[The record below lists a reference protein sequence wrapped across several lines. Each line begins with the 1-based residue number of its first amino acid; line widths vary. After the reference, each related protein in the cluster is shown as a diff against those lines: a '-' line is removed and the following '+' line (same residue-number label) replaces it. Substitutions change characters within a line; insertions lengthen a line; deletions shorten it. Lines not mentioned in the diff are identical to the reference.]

1 MAVSVVNAGGYV
13 WGVRDH
19 DEGDGRMRMQ
29 RKLVAGLAAGLL
41 AFGLAACEVDEEALD
56 DLDDPGLEEGGGDL

>member
-1 MAVSVVNAGGYV
+1 MHV
-13 WGVRDH
+13 
-19 DEGDGRMRMQ
+19 Q
-29 RKLVAGLAAGLL
+29 RKLVAGITAALL